1 MRANLANE
9 ETKAVAS
16 PSVAR
21 KRKPVTGGQ
30 VHLSV
35 MVDSETVRAI
45 DAEAE
50 RLSKELRL
58 RLTRT
63 DVVRRWLED
72 AAAHVKRTK

>member
-1 MRANLANE
+1 
-9 ETKAVAS
+9 
-16 PSVAR
+16 
-21 KRKPVTGGQ
+21 
-30 VHLSV
+30 